1 MTATIRNGVQ
11 SDLEALIAIDDIA
24 SSNEA
29 RRTQIRDGLLESGIA
44 VAVVDA
50 APAGYALLTYHFF
63 GQAFLELVY
72 VGAEYRRCGIG
83 SALIRHVLEKT
94 GGSKLFTS
102 TNQSNA
108 PMRAACQ
115 AGVRG
120 IGYHTQPR
128 SRRPGVDLLLESRQN
143 GLRACGLT
151 RRSQPMRRP
160 SPIWRSHRPHSPT
173 TPGRS
178 SSASSRRRQSGS
190 RR

>member
-108 PMRAACQ
+108 PMRALLAKLGFEESGIIHNLDPGDPELIFCWRADRTGSAP
-115 AGVRG
+115 AG
-120 IGYHTQPR
+120 
-128 SRRPGVDLLLESRQN
+128 
-143 GLRACGLT
+143 
-151 RRSQPMRRP
+151 
-160 SPIWRSHRPHSPT
+160 
-173 TPGRS
+173 
-178 SSASSRRRQSGS
+178 
-190 RR
+190 